1 MHFRMNKFM
10 QEGAFKQLFK
20 KQTQGIQEKYN
31 IKKADVRI
39 IDYLNSCGENNT
51 AKDIQFV
58 SKMNKG
64 HISTA
69 MENLCDQGYVKAIHD
84 EKDKRVIHYVLQEKA
99 MPILE
104 ELDKVMKET
113 ENEIM
118 KGVTDEER
126 EVVKRVSGKMW
137 DNLNRLLENK

>member
-1 MHFRMNKFM
+1 
-10 QEGAFKQLFK
+10 
-20 KQTQGIQEKYN
+20 
-31 IKKADVRI
+31 
-39 IDYLNSCGENNT
+39 
-51 AKDIQFV
+51 
-58 SKMNKG
+58 
-64 HISTA
+64 
-69 MENLCDQGYVKAIHD
+69 
-84 EKDKRVIHYVLQEKA
+84 

-113 ENEIM
+113 ENDIM

>member
-1 MHFRMNKFM
+1 MHFGVNKFM

-39 IDYLNSCGENNT
+39 IGYLNGCGENNT

-69 MENLCDQGYVKAIHD
+69 MENLCNQGYVKAIHD

>member
-1 MHFRMNKFM
+1 MK
-10 QEGAFKQLFK
+10 
-20 KQTQGIQEKYN
+20 
-31 IKKADVRI
+31 
-39 IDYLNSCGENNT
+39 SCGENNT

-69 MENLCDQGYVKAIHD
+69 MENLCNQGYVKAIHD

>member
-1 MHFRMNKFM
+1 
-10 QEGAFKQLFK
+10 
-20 KQTQGIQEKYN
+20 
-31 IKKADVRI
+31 
-39 IDYLNSCGENNT
+39 
-51 AKDIQFV
+51 
-58 SKMNKG
+58 
-64 HISTA
+64 
-69 MENLCDQGYVKAIHD
+69 
-84 EKDKRVIHYVLQEKA
+84 

-137 DNLNRLLENK
+137 DNLNRLLENKQQMKKKCKLLMNVVDISFFRNSIV

>member
-1 MHFRMNKFM
+1 
-10 QEGAFKQLFK
+10 
-20 KQTQGIQEKYN
+20 
-31 IKKADVRI
+31 
-39 IDYLNSCGENNT
+39 
-51 AKDIQFV
+51 
-58 SKMNKG
+58 
-64 HISTA
+64 
-69 MENLCDQGYVKAIHD
+69 
-84 EKDKRVIHYVLQEKA
+84 